1 MDDQATILAVDDNPE
16 SLASLARTLTT
27 AGYLVRP
34 ADSGEEAL
42 AAAAASRPDLILLDV
57 WMKGMSGLEVC
68 RRLRAAD
75 ALRGVPVIL
84 ISAFAETSEWVAG
97 LQAGASDCIT
107 KPFQIEE
114 LLFRIRMHVSLGR
127 VMASVKRQAAALEQ
141 ANTRLHVELVER
153 ERVGESL
160 RRILERAE
168 RSRRAMLSILEDKSR
183 TDAALREE
191 ARLLSESQ
199 RLGHVGSWLFDLD
212 GSVAWSA
219 ETYQIYGVS
228 PDTFV
233 PTRESLFT
241 LLHPDDRAGMHKWIS
256 ACLEGEKP
264 AEWEFRVVLPDG
276 TVRHAMG
283 RGDAVR
289 DSNGRISHIAGTVQ
303 DITER
308 KSAEAHRAKLESD
321 LRQVQ
326 KMESVGR
333 LAGGVAHDFNN
344 MLGVI
349 LGHVELALRQVSPD
363 TSLHSELTE
372 IHKAALRSAD
382 LTRQLL
388 AFARKQV
395 VAPRVLSLNP
405 TVDGALSMLRWLIG
419 ENIDVRW
426 LPRTD
431 LWPVRVDPAQVDQ
444 ILTNLCANAR
454 DAIAGVGTITIET
467 DNATLDQGYC
477 EIHPGA
483 VAGDYASLSVSDD
496 GCGMDQVQLTLVF
509 EPFFTTKEPGRGT
522 GLGLATVYGI
532 VKQNSGFVN
541 VYSEPNHGTTIR
553 VYLPRYMGQAVPV
566 SNEGKAGPVP
576 VPVPGGQETILLV
589 EDEPALLKLTRRML
603 EGEGYTVLA
612 ADTPGTAV
620 GLAREHAGHVSLLL
634 TDMIMPEMNGRVLAD
649 RLRSDDPSLKV
660 LFMSGYTADV
670 IARHGVLHDGV
681 NYLEKPFSAERL
693 AAGVRAAL
701 DTPA

>member
-16 SLASLARTLTT
+16 SLALLVRTLTT

-34 ADSGEEAL
+34 ADSGELAL

-57 WMKGMSGLEVC
+57 RMRGMNGLEVC
-68 RRLRAAD
+68 RRLRATEEM
-75 ALRGVPVIL
+75 RGVPVIL

-97 LQAGASDCIT
+97 LQAGASDYIT

-114 LLFRIRMHVSLGR
+114 LLSRIRTHLSLVR
-127 VMASVKRQAAALEQ
+127 VMVSVKRQAVALEQ
-141 ANTRLHVELVER
+141 ANTRLQLELVKR
-153 ERVGESL
+153 ERVEASL
-160 RRILERAE
+160 RRILKRGE
-168 RSRRAMLSILEDKSR
+168 RSRRAMVGILEDKSR

-212 GSVAWSA
+212 GPVAWS
-219 ETYQIYGVS
+219 EESYQIYGVS
-228 PDTFV
+228 RDTFV
-233 PTRESLFT
+233 PTMESLLT
-241 LLHPDDRAGMHKWIS
+241 LLHPDDRAGMQSWIS
-256 ACLEGEKP
+256 ACVAGEKP
-264 AEWEFRVVLPDG
+264 AEWEFRIVLPDG
-276 TVRHAMG
+276 AVRHAMG

-289 DSNGRISHIAGTVQ
+289 DIDGRVRHVAGTVQ

-308 KSAEAHRAKLESD
+308 KLAEAQRAKLESD
-321 LRQVQ
+321 LGQIR

-349 LGHVELALRQVSPD
+349 LGHVEMALRQVPPD
-363 TSLHSELTE
+363 GPLHSELTE
-372 IHKAALRSAD
+372 IHNAAIRSAD

-395 VAPRVLSLNP
+395 VAPRILDLNP
-405 TVDGALSMLRWLIG
+405 TVDRALSMLRWLIG
-419 ENIDVRW
+419 ENIEVRW
-426 LPRTD
+426 LPKDD
-431 LWPVRVDPAQVDQ
+431 LWPVNVDPAQVDQ

-454 DAIAGVGTITIET
+454 DAISGVGTVTIET
-467 DNATLDQGYC
+467 ENSTLDKGYC
-477 EIHPGA
+477 EVHPGF
-483 VAGDYASLSVSDD
+483 VAGDYASLAVSDN
-496 GCGMDQVQLTLVF
+496 GCGMDRAQLALVF
-509 EPFFTTKEPGRGT
+509 EPFFTTKEPGQGT

-532 VKQNSGFVN
+532 VKQNGGFVN
-541 VYSEPNHGTTIR
+541 VYSEPNHGTTVR
-553 VYLPRYMGQAVPV
+553 VYLPRCTGQAVEVSTEGPPGSVPAPV
-566 SNEGKAGPVP
+566 LRGL
-576 VPVPGGQETILLV
+576 ETILLV

-612 ADTPGTAV
+612 ASTPGSAV
-620 GLAREHAGHVSLLL
+620 SLARDHAGCVSLLL

-701 DTPA
+701 DSPA